1 MDTQKSV
8 KKLGIVIGGSG
19 LIGGTLVHYFKT
31 RTSKTIEIRAPSS
44 KKLSIRSA
52 GDIRFYFDEV
62 QPDFLINTAITNL
75 SSNSRLALE
84 VNYLG
89 SMHLAKAAA
98 EHNIPYIHFTTAA
111 ALPYG
116 DDLAEHDTLPVTAD
130 LNNYAKSKLMAEKTL
145 EHLRE
150 TDGLDYTSI
159 RLAIVYGDHDHK
171 IQGFHRLFFSIVE
184 QSMPFLFTAKGT
196 QHSYS
201 NCRKIPYFVHHI
213 LENREEF
220 SGQTYNFV
228 DKDPVELARL
238 ILTIKKYLQLKS
250 PKEIYVPYNIAKN
263 GKWLLS
269 LLLRAFAKFGLVAR
283 MPQELMFLESFYQNQ
298 TLSSAKIRHSS
309 FVDPDPHQTIFSLLP
324 DIASYY
330 LTRWTEQNLI
340 TARDLELSPKETY
353 DQIFRHDPS
362 RLVDLVHSTLTA
374 QKDFPENY

>member
-1 MDTQKSV
+1 METQQSV

-31 RTSKTIEIRAPSS
+31 KTSKTIEIRAPSS

-52 GDIRFYFDEV
+52 GDIRSYLDEV
-62 QPDFLINTAITNL
+62 QPDFLINASITNL

-89 SMHLAKAAA
+89 SIHLARAAA

-116 DDLAEHDTLPVTAD
+116 DNLAEHDTLPVTAD

-150 TDGLDYTSI
+150 TIGLDYTSI

-184 QSMPFLFTAKGT
+184 QSMPFLFTTKGVR
-196 QHSYS
+196 HSYS
-201 NCRKIPYFVHHI
+201 NCRKIPPFVHHI
-213 LENREEF
+213 LDNREEF
-220 SGQTYNFV
+220 SGQTYNFI
-228 DKDPVELARL
+228 DKDPVELARI

-250 PKEIYVPYNIAKN
+250 PKEIYVPYKVAKN

-298 TLSSAKIRHSS
+298 TLSSAKIRQSS
-309 FVDPDPHQTIFSLLP
+309 FIDPDPHQTIFSLLP

-340 TARDLELSPKETY
+340 TGHNLDLSQKETY
-353 DQIFRHDPS
+353 DQTFRHAPS
-362 RLVDLVHSTLTA
+362 RLIDQIHSTLTEK
-374 QKDFPENY
+374 KDFPKN

>member
-1 MDTQKSV
+1 METQKSA
-8 KKLGIVIGGSG
+8 KKLGVVIGGSG

-31 RTSKTIEIRAPSS
+31 QTPKTIEIRAPSS
-44 KKLSIRSA
+44 KKISIRSA
-52 GDIRFYFDEV
+52 NDIRSYFEEV
-62 QPDFLINTAITNL
+62 HPDFLINAAITNL

-89 SMHLAKAAA
+89 AIHLARAAA

-116 DDLAEHDTLPVTAD
+116 NDLREHDTLPVTAN
-130 LNNYAKSKLMAEKTL
+130 LNNYAKSKLMAEKSLQYLHDTI
-145 EHLRE
+145 
-150 TDGLDYTSI
+150 GLDYTSI

-184 QSMPFLFTAKGT
+184 QSMPFLFTARGI

-201 NCRKIPYFVHHI
+201 NCRKVPYFVHHI

-220 SGQTYNFV
+220 SGKTYNFV
-228 DKDPVELARL
+228 DKDPVELAKL

-250 PKEIYVPYNIAKN
+250 PKEVYVPYNFAKN

-269 LLLRAFAKFGLVAR
+269 LLLRLFAKFGLVAR

-298 TLSSAKIRHSS
+298 TLSSAEIRQSS

-330 LTRWTEQNLI
+330 LTRWSEQNLI
-340 TARDLELSPKETY
+340 TARDLEPSQKETY
-353 DQIFRHDPS
+353 DKSFRQDPS
-362 RLVDLVHSTLTA
+362 ELIDLVHASLTE
-374 QKDFPENY
+374 KKHLF

>member
-1 MDTQKSV
+1 METQQSA

-31 RTSKTIEIRAPSS
+31 KTPKTIEIRAPSS

-52 GDIRFYFDEV
+52 GDIRSYFDEV
-62 QPDFLINTAITNL
+62 QPDFLINAAITNL

-89 SMHLAKAAA
+89 SIHLAKAAA

-116 DDLAEHDTLPVTAD
+116 DNLAEHDTLPVTAD
-130 LNNYAKSKLMAEKTL
+130 MNNYAKSKLMTEKSL

-150 TDGLDYTSI
+150 TIGLDYTSI

-184 QSMPFLFTAKGT
+184 QSMPFLFTSKGI

-201 NCRKIPYFVHHI
+201 NCRKIPFFVHHT

-220 SGQTYNFV
+220 SGQTYNFI

-250 PKEIYVPYNIAKN
+250 PKEIYVP
-263 GKWLLS
+263 S
-269 LLLRAFAKFGLVAR
+269 LVSG
-283 MPQELMFLESFYQNQ
+283 
-298 TLSSAKIRHSS
+298 
-309 FVDPDPHQTIFSLLP
+309 
-324 DIASYY
+324 
-330 LTRWTEQNLI
+330 
-340 TARDLELSPKETY
+340 
-353 DQIFRHDPS
+353 
-362 RLVDLVHSTLTA
+362 
-374 QKDFPENY
+374 